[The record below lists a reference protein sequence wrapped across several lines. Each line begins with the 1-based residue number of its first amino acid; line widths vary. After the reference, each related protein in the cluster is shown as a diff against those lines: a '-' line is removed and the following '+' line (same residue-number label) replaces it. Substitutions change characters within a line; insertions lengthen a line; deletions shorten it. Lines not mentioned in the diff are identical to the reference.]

1 MLTQQEVIDLFEY
14 RDGNLHWRKAL
25 NKRIR
30 IGDRAGTISSTGYI
44 AIMIGRKRYQA
55 HRLIFLLHYGW
66 LPEFIDHMDRNR
78 INNRIENLRAATKA
92 QNQRNTPVRRD
103 SSSGAKNVC
112 WSHKLKKWVVR
123 LRINNKPTHIGVFED
138 KDLAIFVASEY
149 RDKYHGEFARHG

>member
-1 MLTQQEVIDLFEY
+1 MLTQQEVIDLFDY
-14 RDGNLHWRKAL
+14 RDGHLYWRKAL
-25 NKRIR
+25 NKRIQ
-30 IGDRAGTISSTGYI
+30 IVSRAGTISNVGYI
-44 AIMIGRKRYQA
+44 AVMVNRKRYQA
-55 HRLIFLLHYGW
+55 HRLIFLLHNGW
-66 LPEFIDHMDRNR
+66 LPEFIDHIDRDR
-78 INNRIENLRAATKA
+78 VNNRIENLRAATKA